1 MWQVRIKLLL
11 LPQPLTCACLEECRR
26 RKVKCDRGA
35 PCDTCIKT
43 KHPHCTYTP
52 SQPPPPDS
60 RPSRD
65 RPTLL
70 LAKQPTAGSLSVLD
84 ENATRA
90 QVGSCGEKDE
100 FGFWHP
106 IAPEALGEPLGSSCN
121 TDTSS
126 RDPGSHRSSAPSSV
140 TSSGH
145 SHYLEGRVR
154 QLEEQLA
161 SVRLHGPANVRQET
175 RRKGPWVEIR
185 EGSIQ
190 KTRYFGQSHW
200 LNGSIIGSRGMIHR
214 LLAFKD
220 RIDTGDPELM
230 GLHRKLM
237 DCKAIGRRIKARRA
251 PDPASI
257 TSPGKHM
264 PPRELADSLVEAY
277 LRTFETV
284 YRVVHVP
291 TFRADYERYWRA
303 PAETDEATVVLIQ
316 LCMALGAAF
325 HDERFSLRSLAMRW
339 LYEALFW
346 LINPMM
352 RDKKKMTLTGL
363 QVQCLIHLCRH
374 TCGPGADTS
383 WVGAGSLLRTAMYMG
398 LHRDPSLLVRRMPLL
413 KAELRRRLWAT
424 VLEIALQSA
433 IDAGGAPLVHT
444 DDYNTRP
451 PADLSDAQLVELAT
465 QEEAN
470 ASFAG
475 GAGAEMAVPLALAE
489 TFPTRLAIARHV
501 NCVGIGA
508 VPYDETLRLD
518 AALGRA
524 VKGAMRRILEST
536 GGGGGGNAGNGPS
549 PASVGAGAGSTSSAA
564 PPFSS
569 SGFRVR
575 FARLMLT
582 RTYFTLHVPILR
594 SALRS
599 PVFYY
604 SRKVLLDTAF
614 KIVANCIPPEVK
626 HGSLAAE
633 VAAAAKAPAPSSADY
648 AAASP
653 QLQQLM
659 QDTMAARDPIG
670 SSTGASPA
678 TTGTPFSHD
687 GNADFYR
694 LCLNG
699 TGHFRSIP
707 MQAFFVAVV
716 ELEQRAREQVE
727 SRGGGGAASSSSSS
741 PGDQDLPSHIAS
753 LADLYGGYDG
763 GYGDGDDDEMA
774 QINGITATSRAW
786 AARRM
791 LSGEINA
798 QGVAF
803 GDCLTAYNRAVASGC
818 GEDAIAAALAAA
830 MTASVAAAH
839 NLLLDLA
846 EFEERANREH
856 NGGGGGD
863 DGGGHMSSSSAAA
876 AATTAAAAT
885 ATTTAMQGHQQT
897 AETAPT
903 GLVADPFDM
912 GGGLGL
918 GLDATGGFLM
928 PPIIAPGFSD
938 LDMLQGFEDN
948 VQFGAWNFNW
958 DDSMDL
964 NSGFGMDF

>member
-1 MWQVRIKLLL
+1 MDDRNMARATIKKRRRPAL
-11 LPQPLTCACLEECRR
+11 ACEECRR

-52 SQPPPPDS
+52 SQPPPPPPDS
-60 RPSRD
+60 GPSRD
-65 RPTLL
+65 RPALL
-70 LAKQPTAGSLSVLD
+70 PAKQPTAGSLSVLD
-84 ENATRA
+84 ENVSRA
-90 QVGSCGEKDE
+90 QVGYPGEKDE

-106 IAPEALGEPLGSSCN
+106 IAPESLSEPLGSSCN
-121 TDTSS
+121 TDASS
-126 RDPGSHRSSAPSSV
+126 RAPDSHRSSAPSSV

-161 SVRLHGPANVRQET
+161 SVRLHGQADARQEA
-175 RRKGPWVEIR
+175 RRKGPWMEIR

-200 LNGSIIGSRGMIHR
+200 LNGSIIGNRSMIHR

-220 RIDTGDPELM
+220 RIDNGDPELL

-264 PPRELADSLVEAY
+264 PSRELADSLVEAY

-316 LCMALGAAF
+316 LCMALGAVF

-346 LINPMM
+346 LVNPLM

-363 QVQCLIHLCRH
+363 QIQCLIHLCRQ

-398 LHRDPSLLVRRMPLL
+398 LHRDPSTLVRRMPLL

-424 VLEIALQSA
+424 ILEIALQSA
-433 IDAGGAPLVHT
+433 VDAGGAPLVHP

-451 PADLSDAQLVELAT
+451 PADLSDAQLAELAT
-465 QEEAN
+465 QEEAD

-489 TFPTRLAIARHV
+489 SFATRLAVTRHV
-501 NCVGIGA
+501 NCVGVGA

-524 VKGAMRRILEST
+524 VKGAMRRVLEST
-536 GGGGGGNAGNGPS
+536 GGGGDRGSGPS
-549 PASVGAGAGSTSSAA
+549 SSSVGTGAGSMSSAA
-564 PPFSS
+564 NPSS
-569 SGFRVR
+569 AAGFRVR

-582 RTYFTLHVPILR
+582 RTYFTLHVPVLR

-604 SRKVLLDTAF
+604 SRKVLLDTAL
-614 KIVANCIPPEVK
+614 KIVAICIPTGVM
-626 HGSLAAE
+626 HGSVAAE
-633 VAAAAKAPAPSSADY
+633 VAAAAAAARTPAPSSSDY

-653 QLQQLM
+653 QLQQLI

-670 SSTGASPA
+670 RSMCASSSPA
-678 TTGTPFSHD
+678 TPGAPSPHD

-699 TGHFRSIP
+699 TGHFRSAP
-707 MQAFFVAVV
+707 MQSFFIAVV

-727 SRGGGGAASSSSSS
+727 SHGSGGDG
-741 PGDQDLPSHIAS
+741 DLPSHIANP
-753 LADLYGGYDG
+753 ADLYGD
-763 GYGDGDDDEMA
+763 GDGDDDNDTA
-774 QINGITATSRAW
+774 QIISITAASRAW
-786 AARRM
+786 TARRM
-791 LSGEINA
+791 LSGETNA

-803 GDCLTAYNRAVASGC
+803 GDCLMAYNRAIASGL
-818 GEDAIAAALAAA
+818 GEDAISAALSAA
-830 MTASVAAAH
+830 MTASVTAAH

-846 EFEERANREH
+846 EFEERAIREH
-856 NGGGGGD
+856 GGGGGGGSGGG
-863 DGGGHMSSSSAAA
+863 GGGHESSAEE
-876 AATTAAAAT
+876 AT
-885 ATTTAMQGHQQT
+885 ANAAEMQDHHQQQA
-897 AETAPT
+897 AETAPA
-903 GLVADPFDM
+903 GLGAEPFDM

-918 GLDATGGFLM
+918 GLDATSSFLM
-928 PPIIAPGFSD
+928 PPMVTPGFSD

-948 VQFGAWNFNW
+948 VQFGTWNFSW

-964 NSGFGMDF
+964 NPGFGMEF